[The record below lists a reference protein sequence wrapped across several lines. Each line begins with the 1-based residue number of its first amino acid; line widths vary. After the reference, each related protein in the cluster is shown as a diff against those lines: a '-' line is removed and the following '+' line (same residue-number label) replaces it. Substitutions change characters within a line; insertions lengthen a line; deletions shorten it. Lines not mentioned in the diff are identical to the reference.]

1 MRTMTRLVRV
11 CGWLLAMACGF
22 AAPLRSETPAG
33 GQGVAKPVPTKP
45 LPAVPG
51 GGLKAHEK
59 AGGHLLARHTGKS
72 EADLIERLE
81 QQRGIRS
88 ASSFPDAAVAE
99 VVVGVVIASRQK
111 QIAKWLRGDE
121 ERLTLDFTANKPVG
135 IMVTR
140 RSMTAVPVSSVRLVL
155 ERDPEFAP
163 LGWRILTGYPQS

>member
-11 CGWLLAMACGF
+11 CGWMLAMACGF
-22 AAPLRSETPAG
+22 GVPLRAEAPAG
-33 GQGVAKPVPTKP
+33 GQVAPKPVVPKQM
-45 LPAVPG
+45 PAVPG

-121 ERLTLDFTANKPVG
+121 ERLNKPVG

-140 RSMTAVPVSSVRLVL
+140 RNMTAVPVSSVRLVL

>member
-11 CGWLLAMACGF
+11 CGWMLAMACGF
-22 AAPLRSETPAG
+22 GAPLRAEAPAG
-33 GQGVAKPVPTKP
+33 GQVAPKPVVPKQM
-45 LPAVPG
+45 PAVPG

-99 VVVGVVIASRQK
+99 VVVGVVIEQAC
-111 QIAKWLRGDE
+111 WHYGDAAE
-121 ERLTLDFTANKPVG
+121 HDGGAGEFRAAGVG
-135 IMVTR
+135 TR
-140 RSMTAVPVSSVRLVL
+140 P
-155 ERDPEFAP
+155 
-163 LGWRILTGYPQS
+163 